1 MAKIITSGSSPDPAS
16 RPSTIDNPG
25 KVHGA
30 ANGITLSSGA
40 VPVEGVGAILANSVP
55 AAIIPYARLKTG
67 QDLSGAKLLT
77 LLATGIA
84 LVSPPALSQGAM
96 GPGAP
101 VAAPQPRVVAPTP
114 QAPQAPRAPTIMPGP
129 PAVAPMSGAPQ
140 GGPTAGGGGKAAA
153 PAAAYYLDPVLS
165 KTAPGAG
172 AGNVRQAP
180 ATAGGGKG
188 AGAAAAYYDSG
199 LLLNRRTQGAPTQ
212 EPSKAPLP
220 AGYGYDAT
228 GRIVYTGR

>member
-1 MAKIITSGSSPDPAS
+1 MAKIFTSGSSPDPAS

-40 VPVEGVGAILANSVP
+40 VPVEGVGAILANRVP

-67 QDLSGAKLLT
+67 TDLSGAKLLT

-101 VAAPQPRVVAPTP
+101 AAAPQPRTVAPTP
-114 QAPQAPRAPTIMPGP
+114 QAPQPRAAPTPQ
-129 PAVAPMSGAPQ
+129 APQ
-140 GGPTAGGGGKAAA
+140 PRMVVPQAVPLAKSGTRPPNTHDGIYAYAIEAPPGGSNATGQP
-153 PAAAYYLDPVLS
+153 S
-165 KTAPGAG
+165 
-172 AGNVRQAP
+172 QAP
-180 ATAGGGKG
+180 VGG
-188 AGAAAAYYDSG
+188 
-199 LLLNRRTQGAPTQ
+199 Q
-212 EPSKAPLP
+212 ERSRAPLP